1 VVEDSPHTVVTC
13 SSCSIES
20 PQKFYITPRFEKAK
34 KEHTDAYYETAVRMF
49 SGIDPR
55 LTPFDTLVL
64 DQMVAWVKKPDAFM
78 ICGAEKCGNWFG
90 VSKATAQAS
99 LNRLEKY
106 GYFRCFKK
114 GNGRGNASK
123 YVLGE
128 LYSNGRREWIQEQ
141 LLANEYSCRPQNF
154 VRTKPKGKPRG
165 RPFLKGERVQKS
177 ATFNNTERV
186 QKSAHK
192 GCKNL
197 LSQPIDQ
204 PIHTHTEE
212 LPLAFNKENWLLECQ
227 KLNPS
232 RDLKDIERTYE
243 IARIEKGAK
252 DGDWVRWVK
261 HYDSFYIPPTGTRR
275 SSPVCTTGTFKGWQK
290 QNKEGLKWPV
300 DTYTSDWEVPH
311 FADCEK
317 HTDFMAW
324 IDAGAPDSYARY
336 KGTPPPYW
344 KKSHDLLA
352 ELLKAHKEGKKFSSK
367 GAVLKGMKFKET
379 DWWVA
384 LARFKAQTQ
393 KAS

>member
-1 VVEDSPHTVVTC
+1 VIEDSPHTGVTC
-13 SSCSIES
+13 SPYSIDSSNTE
-20 PQKFYITPRFEKAK
+20 KLYITPRSEKPK
-34 KEHTDAYYETAVRMF
+34 KEHADAYYETAVRMF

-55 LTPFDTLVL
+55 LTPFDTLVI

-99 LNRLEKY
+99 LNRIEKC

-128 LYSNGRREWIQEQ
+128 LYSKGRREWIQEQ
-141 LLANEYSCRPQNF
+141 LLANEYSSRPQNF
-154 VRTKPKGKPRG
+154 VRTKPKAKPRG

-197 LSQPIDQ
+197 LSHPIGQ

-212 LPLAFNKENWLLECQ
+212 LPSAFNKECWLKECL

-232 RDLKDIERTYE
+232 RDLKDIDYTFHLAKSEGANDDNWMLSVRRYDRSYNPRSKIPTAPARPSPAPRPAVKSSCESPKQAPLDYDNPKVLDDE
-243 IARIEKGAK
+243 LYDALRNGVNPSFIIASVK
-252 DGDWVRWVK
+252 D
-261 HYDSFYIPPTGTRR
+261 P
-275 SSPVCTTGTFKGWQK
+275 
-290 QNKEGLKWPV
+290 
-300 DTYTSDWEVPH
+300 
-311 FADCEK
+311 
-317 HTDFMAW
+317 
-324 IDAGAPDSYARY
+324 
-336 KGTPPPYW
+336 
-344 KKSHDLLA
+344 
-352 ELLKAHKEGKKFSSK
+352 
-367 GAVLKGMKFKET
+367 
-379 DWWVA
+379 A
-384 LARFKAQTQ
+384 LAQSVLAKVEARLET
-393 KAS
+393 SRDCLRMH